1 MDVYEH
7 LQTFFSKQTSFL
19 DKLSEIIDHYSRIY
33 NNYIILR
40 DFNMEPSGSL
50 LNTLMQSNNLFNLIK
65 SNTCFKESDWC
76 INLILTNQKKLF

>member
-1 MDVYEH
+1 MFMSIYRPSS
-7 LQTFFSKQTSFL
+7 QNKQYFL

-65 SNTCFKESDWC
+65 SNTCFKESDCC
-76 INLILTNQKKLF
+76 INLILANQKKLF